1 MAQII
6 FNGSQVVGR
15 AFLRAIRQEIEASQ
29 RAAKARSQPTANKS
43 AADTVTG
50 MSVQE
55 ALQVLDVKEITNME
69 AIKTNYEH
77 LFEVNGKAK
86 GGSLY
91 LQSKVVR
98 AKERILQELSTFK
111 PEVERT

>member
-1 MAQII
+1 M
-6 FNGSQVVGR
+6 NGSQVVGR
-15 AFLRAIRQEIEASQ
+15 AFFRAIRQEIEASQ
-29 RAAKARSQPTANKS
+29 RAAKARAQTCVQKS
-43 AADTVTG
+43 TADTVTG

-55 ALQVLDVKEITNME
+55 ALQVLNVKDFTNME

-77 LFEVNGKAK
+77 LFEVNSKLK

-98 AKERILQELSTFK
+98 ARERIFQELAESNPK
-111 PEVERT
+111 VDRS